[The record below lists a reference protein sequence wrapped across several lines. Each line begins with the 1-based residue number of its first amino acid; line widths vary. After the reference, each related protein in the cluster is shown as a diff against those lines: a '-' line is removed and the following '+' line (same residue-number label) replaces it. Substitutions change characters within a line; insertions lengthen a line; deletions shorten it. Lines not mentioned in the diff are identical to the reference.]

1 MHKTPVLAL
10 LLLSLAF
17 LPATAQA
24 RCPAND
30 IVVVDRSQ
38 FVPTIE
44 RARTVVR
51 TKGRDST
58 PVPYAEGS
66 DLDSFAERVAAFH
79 PKLVIVHYS
88 MFRPGHPARGRVT
101 AQFLAALQRQ
111 ATPPERIIL
120 YSSSLYDATLHPR
133 GRTLAQLRKE
143 GFFTGLTD
151 AQVSLIHVNDGPRFA
166 AKNGATALGA
176 VIAGLGPRG
185 ACSS

>member
-10 LLLSLAF
+10 LLLSLAPF
-17 LPATAQA
+17 PATAQG
-24 RCPAND
+24 RCPSSD
-30 IVVVDRSQ
+30 VVVVDRSR
-38 FVPTIE
+38 FAPTIE

-51 TKGRDST
+51 AKGRGST

-79 PKLVIVHYS
+79 PKVVIVHYS

-101 AQFLAALQRQ
+101 AKFLAALQSQ

-120 YSSSLYDATLHPR
+120 YSSSLYDGALNPR
-133 GRTLAQLRKE
+133 GRTLAQLRTE
-143 GFFTGLTD
+143 GFFAGLTD
-151 AQVSLIHVNDGPRFA
+151 ARVSLIHVNDGARFT

-176 VIAGLGPRG
+176 IIVGLGPRG